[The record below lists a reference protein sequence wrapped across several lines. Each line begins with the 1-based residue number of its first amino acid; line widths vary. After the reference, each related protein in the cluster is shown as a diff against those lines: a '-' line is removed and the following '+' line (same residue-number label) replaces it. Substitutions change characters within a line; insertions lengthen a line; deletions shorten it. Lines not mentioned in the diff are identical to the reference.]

1 MAAIECEGRGRCL
14 GSGYSSLRVCS
25 SLQLAV
31 RQIPQASWRA
41 RSCRGRPRK
50 NWRRRRF
57 AFVKSAVIRSAV
69 VDPSGL
75 QQVVIRGDA
84 APAHALSV
92 ARTSAGL
99 RLNALAERC
108 KDGPPDH
115 GASPK
120 TFAHHQLVVQIRQ
133 AIEWNARI
141 PMVLEVIA
149 DIARQEED
157 RLEPGGYRREG
168 D

>member
-1 MAAIECEGRGRCL
+1 MFRKW
-14 GSGYSSLRVCS
+14 
-25 SLQLAV
+25 LQLATGLLVVAACGQANSASLVASQKLPWATAEKLAAEAV
-31 RQIPQASWRA
+31 RV
-41 RSCRGRPRK
+41 CEERGYSV
-50 NWRRRRF
+50 
-57 AFVKSAVIRSAV
+57 AAAV
-69 VDPSGL
+69 VDPSGR

-84 APAHALSV
+84 APAHTLSV

-157 RLEPGGYRREG
+157 RLEPGGYRRAG